1 MMDVNISQAL
11 DLFLNDAE
19 RSILLGQ
26 FPNGIVAIDLE
37 TTGISPLVDKII
49 EIAAIKFTPQGVSS
63 FETLIN
69 PEIDIPAFTTDI
81 HGITDAMVKDQPV
94 ICEVLPQFADF
105 IGDLPLVAHNAKFDL
120 GFLVFD
126 YHQLK
131 MPLPRSQVVCSC
143 LAARKSLRQVENHK
157 LGTLCRELNIPL
169 INHHRA
175 SDDAW
180 ASLSVLAKSLVAQKE
195 HAGKVH
201 LGDALMFK
209 AKDFEKN
216 KDMEIP
222 THLRILTKKVRDKH
236 VIDIKYKGGSSR
248 RGEYRPVRALSLL
261 PMPGGNVL
269 YAHCLLSDMM
279 KSFSLKKITDVRDL
293 DSEEIRDRL
302 AHFET
307 IKKDRSK

>member
-1 MMDVNISQAL
+1 MDVNISQTL
-11 DLFLNDAE
+11 NTFLNDTE
-19 RSILLGQ
+19 RNLLLRT
-26 FPNGIVAIDLE
+26 FPRGVVALDLE

-49 EIAAIKFTPQGVSS
+49 EIAAVKVTQEEVTV

-69 PEIDIPAFTTDI
+69 PEIDIPPFTTGI
-81 HGITDAMVKDQPV
+81 HGITDAMVKNKPV
-94 ICEVLPQFADF
+94 ICEVLPKFNEF
-105 IGDLPLVAHNAKFDL
+105 LGDLPIIAHNAKFDL

-131 MPLPRSQVVCSC
+131 IPLPKSDVVCSC
-143 LAARKSLRQVENHK
+143 MASRRSFKDVENHK
-157 LGTLCRELNIPL
+157 LSTLCKAFKIPL
-169 INHHRA
+169 LNHHRA

-180 ASLSVLAKSLVAQKE
+180 ACLTVLAKALVAQKE
-195 HAGKVH
+195 LKGKVV
-201 LGDALMFK
+201 LGDSLMFK
-209 AKDFEKN
+209 AKDFNKN

-248 RGEYRPVRALSLL
+248 RGEFRPIRALSLL

-269 YAHCLLSDMM
+269 YAHCLLTDMM

-293 DSEEIRDRL
+293 NSEEIIERL
-302 AHFET
+302 NEFEK
-307 IKKDRSK
+307 IKKDRKQ